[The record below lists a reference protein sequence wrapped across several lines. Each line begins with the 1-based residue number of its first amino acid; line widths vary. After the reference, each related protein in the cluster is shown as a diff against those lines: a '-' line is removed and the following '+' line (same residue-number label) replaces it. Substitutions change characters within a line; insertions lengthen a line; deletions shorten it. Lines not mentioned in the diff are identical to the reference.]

1 MSFSREDNS
10 NPSKLADKVVEVQ
23 DTTRSNIHILYLRTQ
38 SCCSNT
44 PTTASQG
51 VLVDD
56 DFVYDVHMYFHGVWV
71 ERRKDLLY
79 SAGPGLLTVS
89 GELYPQYGIVIKYNE
104 RIVKLP

>member
-1 MSFSREDNS
+1 MASVHLIRSTQQEDMY
-10 NPSKLADKVVEVQ
+10 
-23 DTTRSNIHILYLRTQ
+23 I
-38 SCCSNT
+38 
-44 PTTASQG
+44 G